1 MNGDRLKADNKKVE
15 EVAVQAVDQAFAGVE
30 NILTHFDKNDKS
42 VCIDGHIEVYRSRK
56 MDKENLRGEIPVQI
70 KGTCSKL
77 SNVKKPKRTVNT
89 TDLKRFRDTYK
100 GVLYFVVY
108 MDHKYQPKGI
118 YFKEYL
124 PYDIGKALD
133 QRYDE
138 SQKTVTERFEPLPT
152 DNGRLQC
159 LCKNFLTDQF
169 KQEGDKNL
177 VIASSGDAAVGKFK
191 KYEITKTF
199 APDEVPF
206 SLESMRTGT
215 YEYGISESGQ
225 AYVVGKLEDIDSI
238 ELSLP
243 LNIRTG
249 DFSTDMVVTQVED
262 DDGTRLRFGSFE
274 IRHGETI
281 KMNYRDCGTFHERLL
296 NARIAN
302 GICKT
307 GELLIG
313 DIVACRG
320 ATFDNASMHKEIT
333 EHIELYSRYVQLLDL
348 LHIKVDWDPSSLSD
362 AELHDLEVLGSCLVD
377 GAPLARGSFTD
388 ELTNMNVD
396 IKGSRIKLLVHRV
409 DDDRFELYDPM
420 KLNTCFVIGTS
431 NDGHPDEFSP
441 VPSMLMLNEE
451 DFRMAANIDAY
462 QFGDCLD
469 RYPITKEST
478 NDATNKL
485 LAMLNAY
492 DAGAVCPR
500 DLIECCELL
509 ARSILDIDPTSENCS
524 INFLQVRV
532 RKGSLAREERGTL
545 ARIAATTGDLL
556 VRTSANILLGNF
568 NVSEECIESMGSEE
582 REYYQTWPIYNLM
595 KHEPA

>member
-1 MNGDRLKADNKKVE
+1 MKADNKKVE

-30 NILTHFDKNDKS
+30 NVLTHFDKNDKN
-42 VCIDGHIEVYRSRK
+42 VCIDGHIEVYHSRK

-77 SNVKKPKRTVNT
+77 SNGKKPKRMVNI

-133 QRYDE
+133 KRYGE
-138 SQKTVTERFEPLPT
+138 SQKTVTERFEPLPM

-159 LCKNFLTDQF
+159 LCKDFLTDQF

-177 VIASSGDAAVGKFK
+177 VIASSGDAAIGKFN

-199 APDEVPF
+199 TPDEVPF

-215 YEYGISESGQ
+215 YEYGISENGQ

-262 DDGTRLRFGSFE
+262 DDGTHLRFGSFE
-274 IRHGETI
+274 IRHGKAA
-281 KMNYRDCGTFHERLL
+281 KMNYRDCGTFRERLV

-302 GICKT
+302 GLCKT

-313 DIVACRG
+313 DTVACRG
-320 ATFDNASMHKEIT
+320 ATFDNANANKEIT
-333 EHIELYSRYVQLLDL
+333 ERIELYSRYVELLDL
-348 LHIKVDWDPSSLSD
+348 LHIKVDWDPSALSG

-377 GAPLARGSFTD
+377 GAHLARGSFTD

-409 DDDRFELYDPM
+409 NDDNFELYDPM

-431 NDGHPDEFSP
+431 NDSHPDEFSP
-441 VPSMLMLNEE
+441 VPSMLILNEE
-451 DFRMAANIDAY
+451 DFRMAANIDAC

-469 RYPITKEST
+469 RYPITEKST

-492 DAGAVCPR
+492 DAGAVCSR

-509 ARSILDIDPTSENCS
+509 ARSILGMDTTSEKNS
-524 INFLQVRV
+524 INFLQVRA
-532 RKGSLAREERGTL
+532 RKGSLAREEVGTL

-595 KHEPA
+595 KHESA